1 MKNRRRHLLLALG
14 IAGTLAEAAL
24 WHGPLG
30 AADRFVA
37 GVDSQSRAV
46 LDHYEMAMVDARLAR
61 DPLQRRL
68 LLSGT
73 ADDFQRSELL
83 RIMDE
88 IPGVGSV
95 RWIDSRRPAPIQ
107 LPLLAEAELFALVG
121 FGLGLLLTYLL
132 ELRRR
137 HRAEWRW

>member
-1 MKNRRRHLLLALG
+1 MNNRRLLIALG
-14 IAGTLAEAAL
+14 IAATLAEAAL

-30 AADRFVA
+30 AADRFAAKVER
-37 GVDSQSRAV
+37 QSRAV
-46 LDHYEMAMVDARLAR
+46 LDHYEMTMVDAHLAR
-61 DPLQRRL
+61 DPLRRRL

-73 ADDFQRSELL
+73 ADEFQRGELL
-83 RIMDE
+83 RMMDDM
-88 IPGVGSV
+88 PGVGSV
-95 RWIDSRRPAPIQ
+95 RWVDSSRPATIQ

-121 FGLGLLLTYLL
+121 FGFGLLLTYLL